1 MAVSGSDG
9 MREREKQW
17 LMHLMCVLLQM
28 FAGQIRIVK
37 VAVLRSVVFLSIEK
51 KTKKTK
57 KTKKKPTRPPSCP
70 SRWT

>member
-1 MAVSGSDG
+1 

-51 KTKKTK
+51 KTKKKQKNQK
-57 KTKKKPTRPPSCP
+57 KTN
-70 SRWT
+70 